1 MDCLLCDS
9 PVSRTPTWKGLFT
22 DRGQGRLC
30 PRCEEGFVRVQG
42 TPPLGDWTGTP
53 YEGALDA
60 AVSLYAYNDVMKTY
74 LRQYKFFKDV
84 ALASVFSEVLR
95 QAPVL
100 KGRTAVPVP
109 MHPERLAE
117 RTFPQVEE
125 LLGQA
130 GIPFVPLLEKTT
142 ARNLGKLSRKE
153 RMASEPLFCL
163 AENAEV
169 RHDDYVLVDDLY
181 TTGTT
186 LHHAAHVLKK
196 SGARSVAAL
205 TLIRA

>member
-1 MDCLLCDS
+1 MECLLCDS
-9 PVSRTPTWKGLFT
+9 PVSRPPTWKGLFT
-22 DRGQGRLC
+22 DRGKSRLC
-30 PRCEEGFVRVQG
+30 PRCEEGFVPAEG
-42 TPPLGDWTGTP
+42 SPLLGDWDGTP

-60 AVSLYAYNDVMKTY
+60 AVSLYVYNDAMKNY
-74 LRQYKFFKDV
+74 LRQYKFLKDA
-84 ALASVFSEVLR
+84 ALAGVFSDAIR
-95 QAPVL
+95 QAPIL
-100 KGRTAVPVP
+100 KRRKAVPVP
-109 MHPERLAE
+109 MHPERLSE

-125 LLGQA
+125 MLAFA

-142 ARNLGKLSRKE
+142 ARNLGKMGREE
-153 RMASEPLFCL
+153 RRASEPLFCL

-169 RHDDYVLVDDLY
+169 RQADYVLVDDLY

-186 LHHAAHVLKK
+186 LHHAAHVLKN

>member
-1 MDCLLCDS
+1 MECLLCNS
-9 PVSRTPTWKGLFT
+9 PFSRPPTWMGLFT
-22 DRGQGRLC
+22 DRGQSPLC
-30 PRCEEGFVRVQG
+30 PRCEGGFVPAEG
-42 TPPLGDWTGTP
+42 KPPISDWKGTP

-60 AVSLYAYNDVMKTY
+60 AVSLYSYNDVMKTY
-74 LRQYKFFKDV
+74 LRQYKFLKDA
-84 ALASVFSEVLR
+84 ALAGVFSEALR
-95 QAPVL
+95 HAPIL

-125 LLGQA
+125 LLVRA

-142 ARNLGKLSRKE
+142 AQSLGRLGRKE
-153 RMASEPLFCL
+153 RMASAPLFCL
-163 AENAEV
+163 AEGAEI
-169 RHDDYVLVDDLY
+169 RQADYILVDDLY

-186 LHHAAHVLKK
+186 LHHAADVLKK

>member
-1 MDCLLCDS
+1 M
-9 PVSRTPTWKGLFT
+9 T
-22 DRGQGRLC
+22 DRGKSLLC
-30 PRCEEGFVRVQG
+30 PRCEGGFVPADSM
-42 TPPLGDWTGTP
+42 PPLGDWNGTP

-60 AVSLYAYNDVMKTY
+60 AVSLYAYNDAMKTC
-74 LRQYKFFKDV
+74 LRQYKFLKDA
-84 ALASVFSEVLR
+84 ALAAVFSDALR
-95 QAPVL
+95 HAEIL

-109 MHPERLAE
+109 MHPDRLVE

-125 LLGQA
+125 LLVQA
-130 GIPFVPLLEKTT
+130 GIPYAPLLEKTT
-142 ARNLGKLSRKE
+142 ALNLGKLGRKE
-153 RMASEPLFCL
+153 RMASDPLFRL
-163 AENAEV
+163 ADGAEV
-169 RHDDYVLVDDLY
+169 RRADYVLVDDLY